1 LATSRGEFFIRR
13 ITPRFLQQFNHVG
26 QRFYDASR
34 GSREIISYRTLVR
47 GYGVARQHCKVYRK
61 ADRRV
66 RIEVALKRETLQ
78 RMLPTR
84 SLMEESGPAD
94 TDPFEVNPRE
104 RRYDILSYV
113 DRLVSEVFPDIEYLL
128 ERERHRPSESRSPT
142 EFQTRLSVIIR
153 DHVVVE
159 QVLERLIVHHRIT
172 TVVGDIGC
180 TYFGA
185 PRHGRD
191 F

>member
-1 LATSRGEFFIRR
+1 
-13 ITPRFLQQFNHVG
+13 
-26 QRFYDASR
+26 
-34 GSREIISYRTLVR
+34 
-47 GYGVARQHCKVYRK
+47 
-61 ADRRV
+61 
-66 RIEVALKRETLQ
+66 
-78 RMLPTR
+78 MLPTR

-159 QVLERLIVHHRIT
+159 QALER
-172 TVVGDIGC
+172 
-180 TYFGA
+180 
-185 PRHGRD
+185 
-191 F
+191 